1 MPWPP
6 WALAAPG
13 PGCPAPQHRTEI
25 LVSGL
30 GCKSAV
36 RRSGRGGLARRLGT
50 PPGQGSKV
58 NTLDSGLSGALD
70 RAKLGAGLACS
81 RAGAGLRQEARRWG

>member
-1 MPWPP
+1 M
-6 WALAAPG
+6 
-13 PGCPAPQHRTEI
+13 
-25 LVSGL
+25 
-30 GCKSAV
+30 
-36 RRSGRGGLARRLGT
+36 ARRLGT

-81 RAGAGLRQEARRWG
+81 RAGAGLRQEARLWG